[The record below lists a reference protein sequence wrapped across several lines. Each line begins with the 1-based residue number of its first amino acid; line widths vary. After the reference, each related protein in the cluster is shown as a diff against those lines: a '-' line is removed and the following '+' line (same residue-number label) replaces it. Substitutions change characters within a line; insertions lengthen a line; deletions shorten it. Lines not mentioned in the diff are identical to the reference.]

1 MIPLT
6 EISPCTGVA
15 LRVDAD
21 QQVRLINT
29 HGSQVVDTWCL
40 SAAESSEYLSV
51 EHTRRMLSRLYPREG
66 DVLYSNRRRALLSIE
81 RDTAGCDHD
90 MLLACCDPWLYQF
103 YGCSPEHPNCRDNFL
118 DALWRLGIASVP
130 VPNPINF
137 WMNVPVRNGHVTL
150 EPPVSKP
157 GDYLVLR
164 ALRNVV
170 LVFSA
175 CPMDVTPVNGEDRTP
190 RSVAY
195 EIRDAGG
202 EPDLHR
208 PLDR

>member
-1 MIPLT
+1 MATVSGPAMESKIIPLT
-6 EISPCTGVA
+6 KINAGTGAA
-15 LRVDAD
+15 LRLDAD

-40 SAAESSEYLSV
+40 SAADISEYLSV
-51 EHTRRMLSRLYPREG
+51 EHTRRMLSRLSPREG
-66 DVLYSNRRRALLSIE
+66 DILYSNRRMGLLSIE

-90 MLLACCDPWLYQF
+90 MLLACCDPWLYEF
-103 YGCSPEHPNCRDNFL
+103 YGCAPGHPNCRDNFL
-118 DALWRLGIASVP
+118 HALAGLGIAPVS

-137 WMNVPVRNGHVTL
+137 WMNVPVRNGQVTL

-157 GDYLVLR
+157 GDFLVLR
-164 ALRNVV
+164 AVRDVV

-190 RSVAY
+190 RSIAY
-195 EIRDAGG
+195 EILR
-202 EPDLHR
+202 
-208 PLDR
+208 